1 MTGEDKTHHLFDEKS
16 FGMMRRGTWFINS
29 SRGEVMDTTALKSAL
44 DSGKLMGTVVDVWEN
59 EPDIDSDLLEKAFLS
74 TPHIA
79 GYSTD
84 GKANGTSMTVNS
96 LCKFFNL
103 PLNNWYPETVPDPPA
118 PVILLNCNGK
128 TDEEIMREAVLHT
141 YNIDDDSIRLKNIP
155 GEFEKQRGDYPL
167 RREFPAFTVIV
178 KGGTRNTRMML
189 KGMGF
194 KVG

>member
-1 MTGEDKTHHLFDEKS
+1 
-16 FGMMRRGTWFINS
+16 
-29 SRGEVMDTTALKSAL
+29 
-44 DSGKLMGTVVDVWEN
+44 
-59 EPDIDSDLLEKAFLS
+59 
-74 TPHIA
+74 
-79 GYSTD
+79 
-84 GKANGTSMTVNS
+84 MTVNS

-128 TDEEIMREAVLHT
+128 TDEEVMREAVLHT
-141 YNIDDDSIRLKNIP
+141 YNIDDDSIRLKMTP
-155 GEFEKQRGDYPL
+155 KEFEKQRGDYPL